1 MRPSFPV
8 RPVFEGA
15 KLAALSPLRKTFPP
29 QVTSHTDGPT
39 AAMLQQSEGPPRS
52 SQVQGPPSFD
62 LKRPASV
69 AASITPVLA
78 GSTTMSRTEVAVPAA
93 PLRVAGF
100 DQVMPPSLEV

>member
-62 LKRPASV
+62 LQRPASV
-69 AASITPVLA
+69 AASIPPVLA
-78 GSTTMSRTEVAVPAA
+78 GPTTLSRTEAPAH
-93 PLRVAGF
+93 
-100 DQVMPPSLEV
+100 PPPPHIPAL